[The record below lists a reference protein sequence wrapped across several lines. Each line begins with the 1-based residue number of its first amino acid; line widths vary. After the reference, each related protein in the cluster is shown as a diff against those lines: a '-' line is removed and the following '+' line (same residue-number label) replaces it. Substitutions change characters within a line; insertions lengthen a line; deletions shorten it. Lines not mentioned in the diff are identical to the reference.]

1 MKGNKNDIIKM
12 GELLA
17 VDTMLMGNRIRDA
30 REQKGL
36 TQMKLAELVG
46 MSTIAISNIEIGKS
60 SPNLKN
66 ITVIASVLDISID
79 SIVCDEN
86 NKYEEYIH
94 KILKKLNK
102 MDEKGLKHID
112 KYIDLYNETMEDG

>member
-1 MKGNKNDIIKM
+1 MI
-12 GELLA
+12 
-17 VDTMLMGNRIRDA
+17 GNRIRDA

-66 ITVIASVLDISID
+66 ITIIAEILGVSID
-79 SIVCDEN
+79 KLVADKNSD
-86 NKYEEYIH
+86 KYKEYIQE
-94 KILKKLNK
+94 IVLKLNK
-102 MDEKGLKHID
+102 MDENGLKHISR
-112 KYIDLYNETMEDG
+112 YIDLYNETIKGK

>member
-46 MSTIAISNIEIGKS
+46 MSTIAI
-60 SPNLKN
+60 
-66 ITVIASVLDISID
+66 
-79 SIVCDEN
+79 
-86 NKYEEYIH
+86 
-94 KILKKLNK
+94 
-102 MDEKGLKHID
+102 
-112 KYIDLYNETMEDG
+112 

>member
-46 MSTIAISNIEIGKS
+46 MSTIAISNIEIKQKGKWRITMKAAILNI
-60 SPNLKN
+60 NLYIVN
-66 ITVIASVLDISID
+66 SVMHTVLS
-79 SIVCDEN
+79 
-86 NKYEEYIH
+86 KWQ
-94 KILKKLNK
+94 
-102 MDEKGLKHID
+102 
-112 KYIDLYNETMEDG
+112 TP